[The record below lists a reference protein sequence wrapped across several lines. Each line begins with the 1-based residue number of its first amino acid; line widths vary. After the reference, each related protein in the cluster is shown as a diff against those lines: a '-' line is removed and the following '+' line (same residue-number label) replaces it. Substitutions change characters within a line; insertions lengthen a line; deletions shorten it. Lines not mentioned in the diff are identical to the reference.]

1 MKICVNGVL
10 YPSPKVISLFTT
22 QSRPNQA
29 GCAME
34 SNECLR
40 LFNFTV

>member
-1 MKICVNGVL
+1 MKIYMNCVL

-22 QSRPNQA
+22 QSQPNQA

-34 SNECLR
+34 SNER
-40 LFNFTV
+40 LDDYLTSQ